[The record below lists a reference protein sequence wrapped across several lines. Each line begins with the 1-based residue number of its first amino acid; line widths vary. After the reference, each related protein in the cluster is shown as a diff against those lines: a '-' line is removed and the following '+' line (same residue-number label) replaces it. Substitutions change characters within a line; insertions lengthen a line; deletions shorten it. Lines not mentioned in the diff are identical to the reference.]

1 LTNGKII
8 LVHVFQNIKIKVKS
22 SLLNEEPFEELGLQE
37 EPYEKLKLQEE
48 PFQELKDDIF
58 QGWN

>member
-1 LTNGKII
+1 MFFKIFSS
-8 LVHVFQNIKIKVKS
+8 VKIKVKS

-48 PFQELKDDIF
+48 PFEELEDDIF
-58 QGWN
+58 QG

>member
-1 LTNGKII
+1 
-8 LVHVFQNIKIKVKS
+8 VKS
-22 SLLNEEPFEELGLQE
+22 SLLNEKPFEELGLQE

-48 PFQELKDDIF
+48 PFEELEDDIF

>member
-1 LTNGKII
+1 MFFKIFSS
-8 LVHVFQNIKIKVKS
+8 LEIKVKS
-22 SLLNEEPFEELGLQE
+22 SLLKEEPFEELGLQE

-48 PFQELKDDIF
+48 PFEELEDDTF